1 MSSRSHPGG
10 AGFDPHRSHSA
21 AAVRIPPEPAS
32 APRDWREPP
41 VAPAAAPAAA
51 PAVAVAV
58 AELSAVA
65 TANAAQKKV
74 AKAVLKDMLYKSRAV
89 NFQPGRGSSGSSS
102 VIKGAPSFGA
112 GGKVVKAEADA
123 FRYLS
128 IHPQRAGNSPTTQ
141 QLVLFPPTDVTH
153 LPNRLPEQKTESV
166 PYCMLSR
173 CGTHAAGCFQLPR
186 VS

>member
-32 APRDWREPP
+32 APRGWREPA
-41 VAPAAAPAAA
+41 VAPAVAPAAA

-112 GGKVVKAEADA
+112 RGKAVKAEADA
-123 FRYLS
+123 FMLRFPSAPRLL
-128 IHPQRAGNSPTTQ
+128 IPAARRRAALLKS
-141 QLVLFPPTDVTH
+141 
-153 LPNRLPEQKTESV
+153 
-166 PYCMLSR
+166 
-173 CGTHAAGCFQLPR
+173 
-186 VS
+186 